1 MFAFDPTPRS
11 VEYMK
16 TEAAQNPHLR
26 FFPLGLWHRKET
38 LKFFAPEDPG
48 HVSHSVVNLQNTSD
62 YFEAPCD
69 RLSSIMSDLGHSR
82 IDMLKLNIEGAQ
94 YAVLDSI
101 IEDKVPIG
109 VLSVAFDQPA
119 SPLRIYRTVR
129 ALQRHGFDLV
139 KVDRWAYTFVADS

>member
-1 MFAFDPTPRS
+1 
-11 VEYMK
+11 
-16 TEAAQNPHLR
+16 
-26 FFPLGLWHRKET
+26 
-38 LKFFAPEDPG
+38 
-48 HVSHSVVNLQNTSD
+48 
-62 YFEAPCD
+62 
-69 RLSSIMSDLGHSR
+69 
-82 IDMLKLNIEGAQ
+82 MLKLNIEGAQ